1 MKNVVK
7 ISILSALVAGIFS
20 ACSSEPKSVQYYE
33 DPKNAEE
40 LAEKIKECKKNANSE
55 LNDDECANAYKAEYS
70 KSFKRGHLSAKEF
83 FKNNSN
89 GANNQ

>member
-20 ACSSEPKSVQYYE
+20 ACSSEPKSVEYYK

-40 LAEKIKECKKNANSE
+40 LAEKVKECKKNANSAK
-55 LNDDECANAYKAEYS
+55 NDEECANAFKAEYS

>member
-20 ACSSEPKSVQYYE
+20 ACSSEPMSVQYYQ

-40 LAEKIKECKKNANSE
+40 SAEKLKECKKNANSE

-70 KSFKRGHLSAKEF
+70 KSYEKGLDAMEF